1 MENID
6 GKFKTR
12 GEVMNSKNAHKIRPS
27 GRHLLTIGR
36 DLIQDNLAAIVE
48 LIKNAYDAD
57 SEDVILTFKSD
68 EERNSIQI
76 VVEDHG
82 HGMSQDDVIN
92 KWMVPSTDYKVK
104 NRKSPNG
111 RIMQGRKGIGKYATS
126 ILGNKL
132 TLETIDKKGE
142 KTSLF
147 IDWDNFEK
155 TEYLEDVDII
165 VDSIETNE
173 ISGTKLTINGGREDL
188 IFWNENQFR
197 KLKFEL
203 KKLIPPEQPETYDSN
218 FRIILEYVNF
228 YKDKRMNTTEE
239 MAPYPIL
246 ELYDYR
252 ISGKIDKSGCATLI
266 YSNQKI
272 KNTVCET
279 IEKNYGP
286 TLCGELSIDIR
297 VYDREPEAIEQLI
310 ARGLKDE
317 QSGDYVSKLQAKQ
330 LLNEVNG
337 IGVYRN
343 GFRIRPIGDSD
354 FDWLKLN
361 QQRIQ
366 NPTLKIGSNQV
377 VGYIHIESE
386 EESSLEEKS
395 ARDGLKDNLAYERLK
410 AITCDVISELE
421 KMRYIYR
428 RQIGSVSPVKK
439 LEKQFDKLYDD
450 TKLNN
455 QVSNSLF
462 KAGISKETVEE
473 ITQIITKDH
482 EAKNNALE
490 EVKKAVAI
498 YQGQAT
504 LGKIIDIILHEGRR
518 PLNCLKNEIPDL
530 IYYSEKF
537 KKMTEEKYL
546 NKIVGISSDLENSA
560 KIFSNLFG
568 KLDPLAAK
576 KRETK
581 KVFNLSVVLNNV
593 VRIFQNEL
601 NKENILV
608 NINCDDYQEIDGW
621 EQDMY
626 TVFANLIDNSIFW
639 ITNSQKTTR
648 TIDIIIT
655 SENNK
660 AIQIDYKDSGLGIEK
675 QLLESQVIF
684 EPKFTTKSG
693 GTGLGLAIAGEAA
706 TRNNFELKAEEY
718 EDGAYFRLSYKQEEN
733 EE

>member
-1 MENID
+1 MDSTN
-6 GKFKTR
+6 TY
-12 GEVMNSKNAHKIRPS
+12 KIRPS

-36 DLIQDNLAAIVE
+36 DIIQDNFAAIVE
-48 LIKNAYDAD
+48 LVKNAYDAD
-57 SEDVILTFKSD
+57 SDDIILTFKSNEARD
-68 EERNSIQI
+68 SIQI
-76 VVEDHG
+76 IIEDHG

-92 KWMVPSTDYKVK
+92 KWMVPSTDYKIK

-126 ILGNKL
+126 ILGNQL

-142 KTSLF
+142 KTSLH
-147 IDWDNFEK
+147 IDWDKFEK
-155 TEYLEDVDII
+155 TQYLEDVNIL
-165 VDSIETNE
+165 VNSIKTNE
-173 ISGTKLTINGGREDL
+173 VSGTKIRIDGNYEDL
-188 IFWNENQFR
+188 ISWNENQFK

-203 KKLIPPEQPETYDSN
+203 KKLIPPEPPKTYDSS
-218 FRIILEYVNF
+218 FKIILKYIDF
-228 YKDKRMNTTEE
+228 YKDESKNTIEIMT
-239 MAPYPIL
+239 PYPIL

-252 ISGKIDKSGCATLI
+252 ISGKIDKSGYGILT
-266 YSNQKI
+266 YSNQKV
-272 KNTVCET
+272 KNSINEN
-279 IEKNYGP
+279 IEMNYGP
-286 TLCGELSIDIR
+286 TLCGELLIDVR

-317 QSGDYVSKLQAKQ
+317 ESGDYVSKLQAKQ
-330 LLNEVNG
+330 LLNDVNG

-361 QQRIQ
+361 QQRVQ

-377 VGYIHIESE
+377 IGYIHIESE

-395 ARDGLKDNLAYERLK
+395 ARDGLKDNVAYERLK
-410 AITCDVISELE
+410 IITCNVILELE
-421 KMRYIYR
+421 KKRYIYR
-428 RQIGSVSPVKK
+428 RQIGGVSPAKK
-439 LEKQFDKLYDD
+439 LEKQFSKLYDD

-455 QVSNSLF
+455 QVSESLF
-462 KAGISKETVEE
+462 KAGISKDTVEE
-473 ITQIITKDH
+473 ITQMISEDH
-482 EAKNNALE
+482 QSKNSALE

-537 KKMTEEKYL
+537 KKITEEKYL
-546 NKIVGISSDLENSA
+546 DKIVAISSDLENSA
-560 KIFSNLFG
+560 KIFSDLFG
-568 KLDPLAAK
+568 RLDPLAAK

-581 KVFNLSVVLNNV
+581 KVFNLSVVLNKV
-593 VRIFQNEL
+593 SRIFQKKL
-601 NKENILV
+601 TKESILV
-608 NINCDDYQEIDGW
+608 SIECDGYQEINGW

-626 TVFANLIDNSIFW
+626 TIFANLIDNSIFW
-639 ITNSQKTTR
+639 ITNSQKAAR
-648 TIDIIIT
+648 TIDIIVT

-660 AIQIDYKDSGLGIEK
+660 VMQIDYKDSGSGIEK

-684 EPKFTTKSG
+684 EPKFTTKPS
-693 GTGLGLAIAGEAA
+693 GTGLGLAIAGEASS
-706 TRNNFELKAEEY
+706 RNNFELRALEY
-718 EDGAYFRLSYKQEEN
+718 ENGAYFRLSYMEEGN
-733 EE
+733 ED